1 MGQLFESLITKQIS
15 MGIMKEEEREL
26 YRYGYV
32 ILCEWGFNLGIAIII
47 GVLTGSVQTT
57 IIFLLSVM
65 PLRSFAGGYHAKS
78 PVSCA
83 FISNAALLL
92 VIGLSEGLSI
102 LPLSTAVIL
111 IPEVIIF
118 GYISGHV
125 PVDSP
130 GKPLSDRECYIYGIC
145 AKACYLVEL
154 IIAAGLLLM
163 GRQKQG
169 IVIILVHIFVT
180 VSLWAGNIQNNR
192 LKKKE
197 SKPETK

>member
-1 MGQLFESLITKQIS
+1 M
-15 MGIMKEEEREL
+15 
-26 YRYGYV
+26 
-32 ILCEWGFNLGIAIII
+32 A
-47 GVLTGSVQTT
+47 
-57 IIFLLSVM
+57 
-65 PLRSFAGGYHAKS
+65 
-78 PVSCA
+78 
-83 FISNAALLL
+83 
-92 VIGLSEGLSI
+92 
-102 LPLSTAVIL
+102 
-111 IPEVIIF
+111 
-118 GYISGHV
+118 
-125 PVDSP
+125 